1 MGLNPR
7 LRLMPGTDMVV
18 SMDTASQLMADMAMV
33 VTMARGLLMPS
44 PRLRLMP
51 GTDGGL
57 YGYGLPAYGGYGY
70 GGYYGKRSAD
80 AEPKAEADAWYGY
93 GGLYGYGLPAYG
105 GYGYG
110 GYYGKRSADA
120 EPKAEADA

>member
-1 MGLNPR
+1 MGTQSTWGSR
-7 LRLMPGTDMVV
+7 LKHLQQQTSKMKAFVAVLALMGV
-18 SMDTASQLMADMAMV
+18 SFAE
-33 VTMARGLLMPS
+33 
-44 PRLRLMP
+44 
-51 GTDGGL
+51 
-57 YGYGLPAYGGYGY
+57 PAAKAEAAPWYGY

-120 EPKAEADA
+120 EPKAEADAWYGYGGLYGYGL

>member
-1 MGLNPR
+1 MKFISYVSFQFVAVLALMG
-7 LRLMPGTDMVV
+7 V
-18 SMDTASQLMADMAMV
+18 SFAEPAAK
-33 VTMARGLLMPS
+33 AEAAPWYGY
-44 PRLRLMP
+44 
-51 GTDGGL
+51 GGL

-110 GYYGKRSADA
+110 GYYGK
-120 EPKAEADA
+120 K